1 MPSDAS
7 QKYILRMRTNG
18 FGFGLKT
25 ELTFLRDQIF
35 TFDDTEPVLEVAMTT
50 MEFGT
55 HKTRNCFE
63 VELCHVEPA
72 ITLHLGVLFRLL

>member
-1 MPSDAS
+1 MSGFGRDRMPSDAS

-18 FGFGLKT
+18 FGFALNT
-25 ELTFLRDQIF
+25 ELTFLRDQLF
-35 TFDDTEPVLEVAMTT
+35 TLDDTEPVLEVAMTT

-63 VELCHVEPA
+63 
-72 ITLHLGVLFRLL
+72 

>member
-1 MPSDAS
+1 VQSGGLGKCLDLEGTGCHQTRA
-7 QKYILRMRTNG
+7 KNTFLRMRTNG

-63 VELCHVEPA
+63 
-72 ITLHLGVLFRLL
+72 